1 MKCWGQYSNGSLGD
15 GTTNDWGDT
24 SGEEPADKSW
34 LDFGSKVVQIVSKPS
49 IAAQASTCVLTET
62 GEIYCWGAGGNG
74 GLGYAS
80 TADIG
85 DDELATDLAPVA
97 VWGPAQASPDTV
109 QPSNLKFWV
118 DASDTSTIYASSD
131 CSTTL
136 ASDDGEVQ
144 CWKDKSGNSYN
155 VSSTTAGNYP
165 LLRLNE
171 NHGLPALEFDG
182 TDDHLTGTLTGLSG
196 DQSHTIFVVY
206 DANNKGS
213 NQRPVSLGGSTDSGS
228 ETSIS
233 LRPDGFVF
241 DHGNNYLHTDTGS
254 GLGLF
259 HKVDV
264 ISATYAGGGT
274 STSNNK
280 LYMNSVELS
289 GVIDGSDAGKS
300 LNLTLT
306 SNITVGAR
314 WYGIH
319 VLSGM
324 IYEIIFYDKKL
335 DDADRQAVESYLRA
349 KWQKG
354 VDGISTNDLTAHIDP
369 MKRETIK
376 TDTNATSCDSTTYT
390 TATNGDDIS
399 CVLDRSP
406 MSNNIG
412 VAAIANRPILNT
424 TGIESKPAFEYDG
437 TNTYLEGYMGGSPG
451 GDHAF
456 TSSIMAFDTSID
468 AVAYL
473 YTYGDK
479 DAERS
484 YVGLKTQSGTSA
496 KVRWDGSG
504 PYKEVDSIQ
513 YL

>member
-1 MKCWGQYSNGSLGD
+1 MAIETTSGVFANIIMVDTGGNHTCVLTNRGKVRCFGANTNGQLGYDHTDTLGDGGTEIEDLADVSLPSDPSIAMISLGDGNTCAVTTLNKGRCWGNNDGGRLGQDSGAANFGGGVGLMSSVDDIAIGDIISITAFNGTTCAVTSSNAARCWGAGYGGRNGYGNELNIGNDTNSISTATDIDVVGAGTVDSADQVVAEIVSGIATCINSTTGQVKCWGQYSNGSLGD

-62 GEIYCWGAGGNG
+62 GEIYCWGAGVNG

-85 DDELATDLAPVA
+85 DGELATDLAPVA

-213 NQRPVSLGGSTDSGS
+213 NQRPSFGGSTSS
-228 ETSIS
+228 T
-233 LRPDGFVF
+233 
-241 DHGNNYLHTDTGS
+241 HT
-254 GLGLF
+254 
-259 HKVDV
+259 
-264 ISATYAGGGT
+264 
-274 STSNNK
+274 
-280 LYMNSVELS
+280 
-289 GVIDGSDAGKS
+289 
-300 LNLTLT
+300 
-306 SNITVGAR
+306 R
-314 WYGIH
+314 
-319 VLSGM
+319 
-324 IYEIIFYDKKL
+324 
-335 DDADRQAVESYLRA
+335 
-349 KWQKG
+349 
-354 VDGISTNDLTAHIDP
+354 
-369 MKRETIK
+369 
-376 TDTNATSCDSTTYT
+376 
-390 TATNGDDIS
+390 
-399 CVLDRSP
+399 
-406 MSNNIG
+406 
-412 VAAIANRPILNT
+412 
-424 TGIESKPAFEYDG
+424 
-437 TNTYLEGYMGGSPG
+437 
-451 GDHAF
+451 
-456 TSSIMAFDTSID
+456 
-468 AVAYL
+468 
-473 YTYGDK
+473 
-479 DAERS
+479 
-484 YVGLKTQSGTSA
+484 
-496 KVRWDGSG
+496 
-504 PYKEVDSIQ
+504 
-513 YL
+513 